1 MTKEK
6 VTRVEVC
13 RCGHD
18 DNQHKS
24 GGFLHRTCE
33 VSGCICVN
41 FTFSRSERRES

>member
-1 MTKEK
+1 MTKGK
-6 VTRVEVC
+6 VARVEVC

>member
-1 MTKEK
+1 MTKRK